1 MEAKATNLLTRT
13 FGILKKNRKQEK
25 SIKELNQMTLG
36 EIKDLRKDY
45 EKDLK
50 ETLLHYIKTHP
61 HCSEIIIVKPY
72 IPADVFIC
80 NQEDVE
86 NLDCRVK
93 LNLTV

>member
-1 MEAKATNLLTRT
+1 MITNVTYLATRI
-13 FGILKKNRKQEK
+13 FGILKKERKQEK

-36 EIKDLRKDY
+36 EIIDLRKDY

-61 HCSEIIIVKPY
+61 HCSEIIIVKPCFL
-72 IPADVFIC
+72 ADVFIC
-80 NQEDVE
+80 NHEDVE
-86 NLDCRVK
+86 KLDCRVK

>member
-1 MEAKATNLLTRT
+1 MKAKVNYLVTRM
-13 FGILKKNRKQEK
+13 FGIFLKKRKQEK

-36 EIKDLRKDY
+36 EIIDLRKDY

-50 ETLLHYIKTHP
+50 ETLLHYIETHP
-61 HCSEIIIVKPY
+61 HCGEIIIVKPY
-72 IPADVFIC
+72 FPADVFIC

-86 NLDCRVK
+86 KLNCRVK